1 MRALYFDC
9 FSGASGD
16 MILGALLDAGAD
28 EAAVRAALDGL
39 QLEAWELRVE
49 ETKRASLRATKVTVD
64 VAASPAERNYP
75 DIVELIEGSPLEDR
89 VKNLALTTFRV
100 LAEAEARVHAVP
112 VERVHLHEVGSL
124 DAIIDVV
131 ASCAAFVSLGV
142 ERTFCSA
149 VAMGHGFAATTHGTI
164 PVPPPAVV
172 EILVA
177 RGAPV
182 AGGGERELLTP
193 TGAALLA
200 TLVDEF
206 ADFPVLRLETVGY
219 GAGSAEREVPNVLR
233 ALVGELAAAPE
244 DLLLIE
250 TNLDDMS
257 PELLPHVLERALA
270 AGAADA
276 WLTPI
281 VMKKGRP
288 AHMLSALTT
297 DASRDD
303 VLEVIFTETT
313 TLGVRF
319 TRVGR
324 EVLEREWVTTEVAG
338 QPVRVKVAR
347 RQGRSTTIAPEYED
361 AARAAAATGM
371 TLKEVYARATE
382 LARATEASKK
392 R

>member
-28 EAAVRAALDGL
+28 EAAVRAALDEL
-39 QLEAWELRVE
+39 QLEGWELRVE
-49 ETKRASLRATKVTVD
+49 ETQRASLRATKATVVT
-64 VAASPAERNYP
+64 SETEERNYP
-75 DIVELIEGSPLEDR
+75 AIVDLIQSRPLEDR
-89 VKNLALTTFRV
+89 VANLALATFKV
-100 LAEAEARVHAVP
+100 LVEAEARVHSIP
-112 VERVHLHEVGSL
+112 IEQVHLHEVGSL

-131 ASCAAFVSLGV
+131 GSCAAFVSLGV
-142 ERTFCSA
+142 ERTFCSP
-149 VAMGHGFAATTHGTI
+149 VAMGRGFAETTHGTI

-172 EILVA
+172 EILTA

-206 ADFPVLRLETVGY
+206 VEFPVLQLETAGY
-219 GAGSAEREVPNVLR
+219 GAGSAERDLPNVLR
-233 ALVGELAAAPE
+233 ALVGELSRASD
-244 DLLLIE
+244 DLLLLE

-257 PELLPHVLERALA
+257 PELLPYIVERALA
-270 AGAADA
+270 CGAVDA

-288 AHMLSALTT
+288 AHTLSVLTSE
-297 DASRDD
+297 AGRDK
-303 VLEVIFTETT
+303 VLEVIFSETT

-319 TRVGR
+319 TRLGR
-324 EVLEREWVTTEVAG
+324 EVLERDWVTAEVAG
-338 QPVRVKVAR
+338 QPVRVKVGR
-347 RQGRSTTIAPEYED
+347 RHGRVTTVAPEYED
-361 AARAAAATGM
+361 AARVAAATGM
-371 TLKEVYARATE
+371 PLKEVYARATE